1 MTRALLGADYRD
13 IGRSHTVEVLE
24 ELRDGFLRKANHA
37 QIRAANAEVDEEYEA
52 QASFLRA
59 FACWQVAAD
68 DIAVFIQREQVRS

>member
-1 MTRALLGADYRD
+1 MDRAYLSADYHDAGSNRVV
-13 IGRSHTVEVLE
+13 TVLE

-59 FACWQVAAD
+59 FACWTVAAD
-68 DIAVFIQREQVRS
+68 DVACFIQREQRS